1 MAHTFIPSR
10 GRPSLQ
16 QTLDSKKGK
25 KANPNPCVWA
35 FEWESEAQGSGNKQ
49 NNGVSSTM
57 KGTGLFFNLFIA
69 LTFIYYNM

>member
-25 KANPNPCVWA
+25 KANPNPGVWA
-35 FEWESEAQGSGNKQ
+35 FEWESEHE
-49 NNGVSSTM
+49 GVETSRIM
-57 KGTGLFFNLFIA
+57 VLVPP
-69 LTFIYYNM
+69 